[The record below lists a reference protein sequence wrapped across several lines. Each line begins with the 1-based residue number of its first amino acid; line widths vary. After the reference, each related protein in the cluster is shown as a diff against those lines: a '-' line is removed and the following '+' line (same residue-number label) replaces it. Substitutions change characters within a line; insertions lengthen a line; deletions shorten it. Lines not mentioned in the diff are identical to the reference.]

1 MKRLFSLFLILAFC
15 LPCALAQSTA
25 DDTPATKED
34 VEKLFAT
41 LHLRDQM
48 RQVMD
53 LSMKQS
59 SQAARDALKKKIP
72 DLTQKDMDRI
82 DAMMDRVMKSV
93 DMNGMLDDMIPVYQR
108 HLSKVD
114 VAAMEAFYEN
124 PYRSENVKRTT
135 GDDGGSN
142 EGRSATGRKNDGLD
156 HGRGGKGG
164 QRGCRGIE
172 AGQRHQAI
180 ARKL

>member
-1 MKRLFSLFLILAFC
+1 MKRLFSLILILAFC

-34 VEKLFAT
+34 VERLFAT

-114 VAAMEAFYEN
+114 VSAMEAFYET
-124 PYRSENVKRTT
+124 PT
-135 GDDGGSN
+135 GQKMLREQPAMMAEAMKAVQPRVEKMMASIMDEAEKAAKEAAAESKP
-142 EGRSATGRKNDGLD
+142 ANDT
-156 HGRGGKGG
+156 K
-164 QRGCRGIE
+164 Q
-172 AGQRHQAI
+172 
-180 ARKL
+180 

>member
-1 MKRLFSLFLILAFC
+1 MKRLFSLILILAFC

-114 VAAMEAFYEN
+114 VAAMEAFYET
-124 PYRSENVKRTT
+124 PT
-135 GDDGGSN
+135 GQKMLREQPAMMAEAMKAVQPRVEKMMASIMDEAEKAAKEAAAESKP
-142 EGRSATGRKNDGLD
+142 ANDT
-156 HGRGGKGG
+156 K
-164 QRGCRGIE
+164 Q
-172 AGQRHQAI
+172 
-180 ARKL
+180 